1 MENLKKNFIIV
12 EYPDRSSVVYAVSG
26 EAETVEE
33 VTSEVFEQWNLKIR
47 NKDGSYSWVR
57 IDAPSRGDE
66 IVIRTF
72 GSGPICRVNRSNIKK
87 DELTRIWVK

>member
-1 MENLKKNFIIV
+1 MENKNFIIV
-12 EYPDRSSVVYAVSG
+12 EYPDGSSMVYETSG

-57 IDAPSRGDE
+57 INAPSRGDE
-66 IVIRTF
+66 IAIRTF
-72 GSGPICRVNRSNIKK
+72 GRGPMCRIKRDHIKK

>member
-1 MENLKKNFIIV
+1 LENRNFIIV
-12 EYPDRSSVVYAVSG
+12 EYPDGSSMVYEVSG
-26 EAETVEE
+26 EAEAVEE

-57 IDAPSRGDE
+57 INAPSRGDE
-66 IVIRTF
+66 IAIRTF
-72 GSGPICRVNRSNIKK
+72 GKEPICRVKREHVKK